1 MEFLNTLSQKEQDI
15 LDEEIKEQLFS
26 DWLGAMADEGDKYLE
41 QKMMQFADPELKK
54 QYNKHYSLDE
64 TDEYYL

>member
-1 MEFLNTLSQKEQDI
+1 MEFLNTLNQKVLDT

-26 DWLGAMADEGDKYLE
+26 DWLGAMADEGDTYLE
-41 QKMMQFADPELKK
+41 QKMMQFADPELKR
-54 QYNKHYSLDE
+54 QYNEHYSLKE

>member
-1 MEFLNTLSQKEQDI
+1 MEFLNTLDQKVLDT

-26 DWLGAMADEGDKYLE
+26 DWLGAMADEGDNYLE
-41 QKMMQFADPELKK
+41 QKMMQFADPELKRK
-54 QYNKHYSLDE
+54 YNEHYALKE